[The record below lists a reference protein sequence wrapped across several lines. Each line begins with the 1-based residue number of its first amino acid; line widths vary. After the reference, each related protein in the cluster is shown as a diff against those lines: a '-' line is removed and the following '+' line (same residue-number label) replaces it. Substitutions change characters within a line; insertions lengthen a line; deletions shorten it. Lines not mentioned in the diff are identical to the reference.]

1 MIRPLHRRHF
11 APVLILV
18 LLPLIANAPLIL
30 GLLHAN
36 PLIYA
41 SWLSTGDIPGPV
53 LGSPGWYD
61 PTIGQIT
68 QPLGRLSAH
77 DWLHGIIPWWNPGS
91 GLGMPLAAEMQP
103 LAFFL
108 PFVLLLH
115 FWNGWLALQL
125 ILEMLCG
132 LFTYALLIDLRTTRT
147 AALIGGA
154 IYALNAAFFMV
165 PHAVGPLP
173 FAPLL
178 LLGIERAARASRD
191 NRPLGWGLIPLALA
205 YLLYGG
211 YPETAYIAGLLGA
224 VWTLRHFILAGPAR
238 WRFAGK
244 ILLGGGIGL
253 AISLPLI
260 VPFLLYVSQS
270 VLAQHG
276 GVYRHLWLPF
286 PSAPLSLLPFAYGP
300 IWSFAANPPGLS
312 LTLTLAL
319 NQIGGWIGALTAALG
334 LAALAFRHPQRG
346 LALMLFGFVAV
357 WEIRIWGNPWVTHWI
372 NLIPAIAET
381 DAPRFAP
388 PTLILAAAL
397 LAGLAINA
405 WQTQAPLTR
414 TSRIGLIAAVSLTI
428 ALPLLATLP
437 DLRAWFTANPA
448 LLPQAALAS
457 AAEILLA
464 GLAIRLLAQSPTRTK
479 RSLLALL
486 VMIDLLGTRA
496 LEQLGAVRGSQIV
509 LGGVHY
515 LQTHLDQPDAIGQRF
530 YTLQPFEPNYA
541 PAFGLASI
549 NDNALPVA
557 RRWNH
562 YLHAKLDPYASVI
575 QFDGSLPRTQNTSF
589 NAHHINTLQRRL
601 LARNLAQL
609 QSGTLVRPHK
619 FITPP
624 DQAAELR
631 RHLAAYE
638 AIGVRYILT
647 KPTENPFITPL
658 PSAPTARIA
667 YALAP
672 GQSLTTSLQARLPGA
687 GTIHAAALLIGTYL
701 GAARGTLTLQLCA
714 GATCQSGHAA
724 LATAK
729 DNAYLIIN
737 LAHGL
742 RLPTRHRLRVT
753 ITHAPG
759 GTPVALWLAPL
770 PQTGLARLAP
780 APGPGGNAPILHLI
794 WLRRIPKIVYQDAIM
809 RIFALPHPAAFFT
822 SRPACQITP
831 HGLNRLTAR
840 CAAPA
845 RLLRREAADPGWHA
859 TLNGRA
865 TPIFVRDGFLQ
876 TIALPAGTSQIRFWY
891 RPPYTR
897 ASSAL
902 ALLALGL
909 WLGLW
914 WRGREPHHEPARP
927 VSPRVSHQ

>member
-1 MIRPLHRRHF
+1 MVSLLRTRHL
-11 APVLILV
+11 APVLILIA
-18 LLPLIANAPLIL
+18 LPLIADAPLLL

-41 SWLSTGDIPGPV
+41 SWLSTDYIPSPGR
-53 LGSPGWYD
+53 GSPGWYD

-68 QPLGRLSAH
+68 QPLGMLSAH

-115 FWNGWLALQL
+115 FWNGWLALKL

-132 LFTYALLIDLRTTRT
+132 VFTYALLIELGTTRT
-147 AALIGGA
+147 AALTSGTL
-154 IYALNAAFFMV
+154 YALNAAFFMV
-165 PHAVGPLP
+165 PHAMGPLP

-178 LLGIERAARASRD
+178 LLGIERAARASRAG
-191 NRPLGWGLIPLALA
+191 RPLGWGLIPLALA

-211 YPETAYIAGLLGA
+211 YPEIAYIAGLLGA
-224 VWTLRHFILAGPAR
+224 VWSLRLFVLAGPAR
-238 WRFAGK
+238 WRFAAK
-244 ILLGGGIGL
+244 ILLGAGIGL
-253 AISLPLI
+253 ALSLPLI
-260 VPFLLYVSQS
+260 VPFLLYVGRS

-286 PSAPLSLLPFAYGP
+286 PAAPLSLLPFAYGP
-300 IWSFAANPPGLS
+300 IWSFAASPAKLS
-312 LTLTLAL
+312 LALTLAL
-319 NQIGGWIGALTAALG
+319 NQTGGWIGALTAALA
-334 LAALAFRHPQRG
+334 LAALAFRGSARG
-346 LALMLFGFVAV
+346 LALLLFGFIAI
-357 WEIRIWGNPWVTHWI
+357 WEMRLWGNPLITHLI
-372 NLIPAIAET
+372 NFIPAIAQT

-388 PTLILAAAL
+388 PTLTLAAAIM
-397 LAGLAINA
+397 AGVAVNA
-405 WQTQAPLTR
+405 WQTQPSLTR
-414 TSRIGLIAAVSLTI
+414 LSRRTLIVAVSLAI
-428 ALPLLATLP
+428 ALPLLITWP

-448 LLPQAALAS
+448 LLPEAALAS
-457 AAEILLA
+457 GAEILLA
-464 GLAIRLLAQSPTRTK
+464 GFAIWLLTQTPTRTK
-479 RSLLALL
+479 RTLLALL

-496 LEQLGAVRGSQIV
+496 LEQLGADRGARIEG
-509 LGGVHY
+509 GGVRY
-515 LQTHLDQPDAIGQRF
+515 LRSHLRATNRLGQRF

-541 PAFGLASI
+541 AAFGLASI

-557 RRWNH
+557 RNWSG
-562 YLHAKLDPYASVI
+562 YLHSKLDPYASVI
-575 QFDGSLPRTQNTSF
+575 QFDGSLPRTLNTTF
-589 NAHHINTLQRRL
+589 NAHHIGPLQRRL

-609 QSGTLVRPHK
+609 RSGQLVRPHK

-647 KPTENPFITPL
+647 KPAQNPFITRL
-658 PSAPTARIA
+658 PPAPAHRTA

-672 GQSLTTSLQARLPGA
+672 GRSLITSIQARLPGA

-714 GATCQSGHAA
+714 GANCQSGSAPLAHAQ
-724 LATAK
+724 

-742 RLPTRHRLRVT
+742 RLPTRQRLRVT

-759 GTPVALWLAPL
+759 GTPVALWLAPM

-780 APGPGGNAPILHLI
+780 SPGPGGNAPILRLI
-794 WLRRIPKIVYQDAIM
+794 WLTISPKIVYQDRIM
-809 RIFALPHPAAFFT
+809 RIFALPHPAPFFT
-822 SRPACQITP
+822 TSPACRLTA
-831 HGLNRLTAR
+831 HGLNQLTAH

-845 RLLRREAADPGWHA
+845 SLLRREATDPGWHA
-859 TLNGRA
+859 TRNGTN
-865 TPIFVRDGFLQ
+865 TPIGVRDGLLQ
-876 TIALPAGTSQIRFWY
+876 TIALPAGISHIRFWY

-897 ASSAL
+897 TSSAIAL
-902 ALLALGL
+902 GALLL

-914 WRGREPHHEPARP
+914 WRGREPNRKPNRP
-927 VSPRVSHQ
+927 TIAPTIDQ